1 MKGGAVKSEVCQYLG
16 YPGTKTTCFNRKNI
30 SGLCHEVN
38 MSNIQTP
45 KRVYARADH
54 LNLSCCRLCKSVG
67 DNISHSKNLFAKNNR
82 ALLAFLEELYG
93 GSLSQNE
100 LLHVATFGM

>member
-1 MKGGAVKSEVCQYLG
+1 MPRGQNVEYSDAKESFC
-16 YPGTKTTCFNRKNI
+16 TCWSRKFE
-30 SGLCHEVN
+30 L
-38 MSNIQTP
+38 
-45 KRVYARADH
+45 
-54 LNLSCCRLCKSVG
+54 LCRLCKSVG

-82 ALLAFLEELYG
+82 ALLASVEELYG